1 MSANFTTYSGGLDH
15 IETAQDYLNETI
27 EKVESLEDDTQD
39 INRRLSYLDTEF
51 TTSQKTFQRQDNL
64 LLKIHNNFEAK
75 VRKVAIIICII
86 LVINSI
92 TLCVANA
99 YKQHQI
105 NELKA
110 QIEEIKY
117 ERERE

>member
-1 MSANFTTYSGGLDH
+1 MSAQFTTYSGGLDT
-15 IETAQDYLNETI
+15 IQDYLNETI
-27 EKVESLEDDTQD
+27 EKVESLQDDAQD

-51 TTSQKTFQRQDNL
+51 TASQKTFYRQDNL

-75 VRKVAIIICII
+75 VKKVAIIICII
-86 LVINSI
+86 LTINSI
-92 TLCVANA
+92 TLCLANV

-110 QIEEIKY
+110 QMEEIKN